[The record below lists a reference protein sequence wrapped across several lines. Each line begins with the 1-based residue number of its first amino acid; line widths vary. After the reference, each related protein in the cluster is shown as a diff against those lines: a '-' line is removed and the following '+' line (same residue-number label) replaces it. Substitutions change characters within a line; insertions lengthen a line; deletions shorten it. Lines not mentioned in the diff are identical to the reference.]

1 MPVLDFKNKKE
12 VEEYNNFVQNRVGT
26 SFMQDLKWAD
36 VKDSSW
42 EKEAVYIKEDG
53 KIIASMLMLIKKIPH
68 SNITLVYAP
77 RGPVCDVYD
86 INLVNRVIKEAEPV
100 IKKHNGYVLKFDP
113 QVLFDDK
120 LEEMYRKAGYKTS
133 GKNPDKDEVIQPLY
147 DGVLH
152 LTGKTEEE
160 LMKSFAEKTRYNIRL
175 SGRKG
180 VTVRYS
186 RDKEDL
192 DTFYNLYKVTTIRDN
207 IGCRGKD
214 YFERM
219 LDSYDENHLRI
230 YIAEHEGDKLSAAIA
245 TNYGGELYYVY
256 GASSNEKRN
265 LMPNYAMQ
273 MEMIRWGIETNC
285 DTYNFGGILNL
296 DPQDGLYKFK
306 TGFCKEEGVEKYIGE
321 LNKVY
326 KPLIYFGIVHVLPV
340 LKKINRKVRTLKRKK
355 GKE

>member
-1 MPVLDFKNKKE
+1 MPILNLKDKKE
-12 VEEYNNFVQNRVGT
+12 VEEYNEFVRNRIGT

-42 EKEAVYIKEDG
+42 THEAVYLKEDN
-53 KIIASMLMLIKKIPH
+53 KIIATMMMLIKKLPH
-68 SNITLVYAP
+68 SNISFIYAP

-86 INLVNRVIKEAEPV
+86 IELVNRIIKEAEPIVKKYNAYV
-100 IKKHNGYVLKFDP
+100 IKFDP
-113 QVLFDDK
+113 QVLYDDK
-120 LEEMYRKAGYKTS
+120 LEEMYRKAGYKTT
-133 GKNPDKDEVIQPLY
+133 GKNPDPDKVIQPLH
-147 DGVLH
+147 DGVLKID
-152 LTGKTEEE
+152 GKTEEE

-192 DTFYNLYKVTTIRDN
+192 KTFYDIYKVTTIRDN
-207 IGCRGKD
+207 IGCRD
-214 YFERM
+214 YEYFERM

-285 DTYNFGGILNL
+285 KTYNFGGILNL
-296 DPQDGLYKFK
+296 DPQNGLYKFK
-306 TGFCKEEGVEKYIGE
+306 VGFCKEEGVEKYIGE
-321 LNKVY
+321 MNKVY
-326 KPLIYFGIVHVLPV
+326 KPIVYFGVVKVLPI
-340 LKKINRKVRTLKRKK
+340 LKKLNRKIRTIKRKK
-355 GKE
+355 SV

>member
-1 MPVLDFKNKKE
+1 MPVLDFNNEKE
-12 VEEYNNFVQNRVGT
+12 VKEYNEFVQNRIGT

-36 VKDSSW
+36 VKDDSW
-42 EKEAVYIKEDG
+42 DKEAVYIKENG
-53 KIIASMLMLIKKIPH
+53 NIIAAMLMLIKKLPH
-68 SNITLVYAP
+68 SKVTFVYAP

-86 INLVNRVIKEAEPV
+86 INLVNRIIKEAEPV
-100 IKKHNGYVLKFDP
+100 IKKHKGYVLKFDP
-113 QVLFDDK
+113 QVLFDER

-133 GKNPDKDEVIQPLY
+133 GKNPNKDEVIQPLY

-152 LTGKTEEE
+152 IDGKSEEE

-186 RDKEDL
+186 REKEDL
-192 DTFYNLYKVTTIRDN
+192 DTFYDLYKTTTIRDN
-207 IGCRGKD
+207 IGCRDKE

-230 YIAEHEGDKLSAAIA
+230 YIAEHDGDKLSAAIA

-273 MEMIRWGIETNC
+273 MEMIRWGIETGC
-285 DTYNFGGILNL
+285 KTYNFGGILNL
-296 DPQDGLYKFK
+296 DPQNGLYKFK
-306 TGFCKEEGVEKYIGE
+306 TGFCREEGVEKYVGE
-321 LNKVY
+321 FNKVY
-326 KPLIYFGIVHVLPV
+326 KPLVYFAVVNILP
-340 LKKINRKVRTLKRKK
+340 LTKKIHRKLRTAKRKIS
-355 GKE
+355 KE